1 MLKSDLRVKHL
12 NIRKNMSVEKLDCCS
27 TLIYNRLIE
36 FAKEYKHIGVYV
48 SLRHEVDTRK
58 FIQWCF
64 NQHKHVYVPKIVR
77 NEMIFVEIDSL
88 SDCIQNKMGI
98 LEPCSNVESNHSIE
112 LMVIPMLAY
121 NERNYRLGYGKA
133 FYDRYLSQHD
143 AYKLGICFS
152 ANFDHEL
159 QEEDHDIDLT
169 QILTEIN

>member
-1 MLKSDLRVKHL
+1 
-12 NIRKNMSVEKLDCCS
+12 
-27 TLIYNRLIE
+27 
-36 FAKEYKHIGVYV
+36 
-48 SLRHEVDTRK
+48 
-58 FIQWCF
+58 
-64 NQHKHVYVPKIVR
+64 
-77 NEMIFVEIDSL
+77 
-88 SDCIQNKMGI
+88 MGI